1 MITVRMLFFAHL
13 QDVAGSHEMT
23 MELPAQATVEEAADM
38 LAMRNARFD
47 RLLSQARVAVNA
59 EFAKPSAVL
68 HDGDEVAWMPPMS
81 GGSADAPPLLTDGVI
96 DLAELSRAV
105 EGSGFGAVVTFAGN
119 VRDHARERRVLHL
132 EYEGYAPLAEKQL
145 RTLMS
150 EAETRWGVKCAVQH
164 RLGRLEI
171 GECSVG
177 VAVASAHRGEAF
189 EACRWLMDTL
199 KETVPIWKREFF
211 EGGDHWVEGPN
222 TVRTSS
228 SLPTSSSLEVLP

>member
-1 MITVRMLFFAHL
+1 MITVQMLFFAHL
-13 QDVAGSHEMT
+13 QDVVGSHERT
-23 MELPAQATVEEAADM
+23 LELPEGATVETAAAVLGERYPKM
-38 LAMRNARFD
+38 D

-59 EFAKPSAVL
+59 EFAEASTAL

-81 GGSADAPPLLTDGVI
+81 GGASGPPPLLTDSAI

-105 EGSGFGAVVTFAGN
+105 EGSGYGAVVTFAGN
-119 VRDHARERRVLHL
+119 VRDNARDRRVLYL

-145 RTLMS
+145 QKLVD
-150 EAETRWGVKCAVQH
+150 EAESRWGVQCAVQH

-177 VAVASAHRGEAF
+177 VAVAAAHRGEAF
-189 EACRWLMDTL
+189 DACRWLMDTL

-222 TVRTSS
+222 TISAETSRS
-228 SLPTSSSLEVLP
+228 